1 MVLYRVSGHQ
11 GDNDFKVTSTLLCL
25 RSNTVSPSVQALRQR
40 LLEILRRHID
50 PETDV
55 TLSDD
60 DLVKQ
65 VMERYE
71 YWRRQPVIDPNE

>member
-1 MVLYRVSGHQ
+1 
-11 GDNDFKVTSTLLCL
+11 
-25 RSNTVSPSVQALRQR
+25 VSPSVQALRQR